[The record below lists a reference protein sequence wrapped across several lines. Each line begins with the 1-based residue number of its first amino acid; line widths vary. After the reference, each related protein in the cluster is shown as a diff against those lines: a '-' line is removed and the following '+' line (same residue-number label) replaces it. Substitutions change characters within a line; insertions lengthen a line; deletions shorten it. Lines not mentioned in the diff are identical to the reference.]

1 MFFSKNLKS
10 CWGLCVS
17 AGTRPPDCDVW
28 VIWKTPLCSIS
39 HPCVLQ
45 NQPISDSKLAGEF
58 CSAERDPFKE
68 RMKNVQAS
76 CSPSLFYQE
85 GCWTEGV
92 CRALP
97 GSRAGSKLLMG
108 QAQDGSLPHGVSG
121 QSLGLGSLKFGS
133 SMKLKLLMDMGMSPS
148 WVSLPSFSFVSPW
161 EVWDGWFT
169 LDFLSSRTILCYFGD
184 YFTWVHFTLPLLSTQ
199 RLA

>member
-1 MFFSKNLKS
+1 MGFIENNQSSQLTSYYFWNSYVFLKKSQS

-17 AGTRPPDCDVW
+17 PGTRPPDCDVW
-28 VIWKTPLCSIS
+28 VIRKTPLCSIS
-39 HPCVLQ
+39 RPCALQ

-58 CSAERDPFKE
+58 CSAERGPFKE

-92 CRALP
+92 CRAPL

-108 QAQDGSLPHGVSG
+108 QAQDWSLPHGVSG
-121 QSLGLGSLKFGS
+121 RSLGLGSLKLG
-133 SMKLKLLMDMGMSPS
+133 LP
-148 WVSLPSFSFVSPW
+148 WSLSCW
-161 EVWDGWFT
+161 W
-169 LDFLSSRTILCYFGD
+169 
-184 YFTWVHFTLPLLSTQ
+184 TWGCLPPG
-199 RLA
+199 